1 MRHYLTQPSFRH
13 VVRANLMEHTTS
25 SIAKRLIHA
34 FVCCLGLMA
43 LGGCMELNLF
53 RFQNAEKDRDIE
65 EENKDRRKE
74 TEFVGNYAAI
84 SGNNVI
90 AIHGVGL
97 VTGLNNTG
105 EDPPPSIYRTQL
117 EDDMKK
123 RGVTNYREQLQ
134 STSTALVLLTAYLPA
149 DIQKGSSFD
158 VEVRL
163 PPNTEATS
171 LEGGW
176 LLPADMTEQANVQG
190 QGTLKGK
197 IFGKAAGPILV
208 SIAKGENQ
216 EGVLKRGRILGGGI
230 GYKERTLG
238 LYLRS
243 DFRSVRNT
251 SRIADRIGNRF
262 HYYDHGQKKSL
273 AEAKD
278 DQYVQLKVHPRYK
291 DNYPRYMQVIR
302 HVAFRENDI
311 QRRDRMERLQEDLVD
326 PDRAA
331 KAAIQYEA
339 IGTESILFLKK
350 ALNNPS
356 AEVRFYAAEALA
368 YLGDDTGAEELAKL
382 AKDEPAFR
390 VYCVAALSALDEAVC
405 FQLLRDLMDEP
416 SAETKYG
423 AFRALWTLDKNDPFI
438 RGKKLNDH
446 FLMHVVDTK
455 GDPMVHLTRHRRPE
469 VVLFGANQKFRT
481 PLALT
486 AGSHINVNSQAGAES
501 ITLTRFAIGQPDQ
514 RKVVSTKLVD
524 VIEAAAEMGATY
536 PDIAQMLAQASA
548 QYNLEGRLELDALPQ
563 AGRLYYRTVSDGD
576 KESKKST
583 KVGRPS
589 SNPNLFPVLN
599 PLGEAPEESDEV
611 ELPVEGPE
619 SEGTSDAGA
628 ASLTDISKE
637 SKAPSQTDTSN
648 AAKGDKSE
656 VEDSPPAQA
665 KSKSWFSRFG
675 RTKARDTDEE
685 LPPAKTSEDDE
696 PAVEQPSQDN
706 VSTDKSDANKT
717 RSRDKSDNDD
727 SEPAEEKL
735 PPVEGSSSKFEIE

>member
-1 MRHYLTQPSFRH
+1 MENVSFLA
-13 VVRANLMEHTTS
+13 VRRILCTLLCS
-25 SIAKRLIHA
+25 
-34 FVCCLGLMA
+34 LGL
-43 LGGCMELNLF
+43 LTFSGCMDLKLF
-53 RFQNAEKDRDIE
+53 RFQNAEKDRDSDD
-65 EENKDRRKE
+65 ENKDRHKE

-105 EDPPPSIYRTQL
+105 EDPQPSIYRTQL
-117 EDDMKK
+117 EADMKK
-123 RGVTNYREQLQ
+123 RNIPHYREQLQ
-134 STSTALVLLTAYLPA
+134 SMSTALVLLTAYLPA
-149 DIQKGSSFD
+149 DIQKGGTFD

-171 LEGGW
+171 LAGGW
-176 LLPADMTEQANVQG
+176 LLEADMTEQANVQG

-230 GYKERTLG
+230 AFKERTLG

-251 SRIADRIGNRF
+251 SRIADRIGSRF
-262 HYYDHGQKKSL
+262 HHYDHGQKKSL

-302 HVAFRENDI
+302 HVAFRENDV
-311 QRRDRMERLQEDLVD
+311 QRRDRMERLQDDLIN
-326 PDRAA
+326 PERAA
-331 KAAIQYEA
+331 KAAIQYES
-339 IGTESILFLKK
+339 IGTESIIFLKK

-356 AEVRFYAAEALA
+356 PEVRFYSAEALA

-423 AFRALWTLDKNDPFI
+423 AFRALWTLDKNDPYI

-446 FLMHVVDTK
+446 FLLHVVDSK

-469 VVLFGANQKFRT
+469 VVLFGSNQKFRA
-481 PLALT
+481 PMAVK
-486 AGSHINVNSQAGAES
+486 AGRIGINSQAGSEFV
-501 ITLTRFAIGQPDQ
+501 TLTRFELGQPDQ
-514 RKVVSTKLVD
+514 RKDVSPKVVD
-524 VIEAAAEMGATY
+524 VIVAAAEMGASY
-536 PDIAQMLAQASA
+536 PDIAEMLTQAS
-548 QYNLEGRLELDALPQ
+548 QDYNIEGRLELDALPQ
-563 AGRLYYRTVSDGD
+563 AGRMYYRTVTSEDR
-576 KESKKST
+576 ESKKST

-589 SNPNLFPVLN
+589 TNPNLFPVLN

-611 ELPVEGPE
+611 EMPIEGPNSGAE
-619 SEGTSDAGA
+619 PGTTTDTGA
-628 ASLTDISKE
+628 ASLTDISKDS
-637 SKAPSQTDTSN
+637 SKAPSQTD
-648 AAKGDKSE
+648 SE
-656 VEDSPPAQA
+656 DLPPAQG
-665 KSKSWFSRFG
+665 KSKSKSKFSLFG
-675 RTKARDTDEE
+675 RSK
-685 LPPAKTSEDDE
+685 PKTPDAEAAPEKSAEAEPDDLGIMPSTRGKRKSKDDE
-696 PAVEQPSQDN
+696 PA
-706 VSTDKSDANKT
+706 A
-717 RSRDKSDNDD
+717 
-727 SEPAEEKL
+727 EKL

>member
-1 MRHYLTQPSFRH
+1 
-13 VVRANLMEHTTS
+13 
-25 SIAKRLIHA
+25 
-34 FVCCLGLMA
+34 
-43 LGGCMELNLF
+43 MELNLF

-563 AGRLYYRTVSDGD
+563 AGRLYYRTVTDGD

-619 SEGTSDAGA
+619 SDGATDAGA

-637 SKAPSQTDTSN
+637 SKAPAQSVPGQDGKSDQP
-648 AAKGDKSE
+648 KGLDF
-656 VEDSPPAQA
+656 DYANMPPSQA

-675 RTKARDTDEE
+675 RTKARDADEE

-696 PAVEQPSQDN
+696 PAAEQPSQDN

-717 RSRDKSDNDD
+717 RSREKSDNDD

>member
-1 MRHYLTQPSFRH
+1 MRLFNT
-13 VVRANLMEHTTS
+13 L
-25 SIAKRLIHA
+25 L
-34 FVCCLGLMA
+34 CCLGLIA
-43 LGGCMELNLF
+43 LSGCMELNLF
-53 RFQNAEKDRDIE
+53 RFQNADKNRDAE
-65 EENKDRRKE
+65 EESQDRRKE

-134 STSTALVLLTAYLPA
+134 ATSTALVLLTAYLPA

-197 IFGKAAGPILV
+197 IFGRAAGPILV

-216 EGVLKRGRILGGGI
+216 EGVLKRGRILGGGV
-230 GYKERTLG
+230 GFKERTLG

-251 SRIADRIGNRF
+251 SRISERIGSRF

-302 HVAFRENDI
+302 HVAFRENDV

-350 ALNNPS
+350 ALNHPS
-356 AEVRFYAAEALA
+356 TEVRFYAAEALA

-446 FLMHVVDTK
+446 FLLHVVDTK
-455 GDPMVHLTRHRRPE
+455 GDPMIHLTRHRRPE
-469 VVLFGANQKFRT
+469 VVLFGTQQKFRT

-486 AGSHINVNSQAGAES
+486 AGTHINVNSQAGAEF
-501 ITLTRFAIGQPDQ
+501 ITLTRFTIGEPDQ
-514 RKVVSTKLVD
+514 RKIVSTKVVD

-548 QYNLEGRLELDALPQ
+548 QYNIEGRLELDALPQ
-563 AGRLYYRTVSDGD
+563 AGRLYYRTVTTGD
-576 KESKKST
+576 KETKKST

-599 PLGEAPEESDEV
+599 PLGEAPEDSDEV
-611 ELPVEGPE
+611 ELPVDGPAADDA
-619 SEGTSDAGA
+619 SDAGA
-628 ASLTDISKE
+628 ASLTDIRPGA
-637 SKAPSQTDTSN
+637 KAPSQADASEGKK
-648 AAKGDKSE
+648 AEGVDFDFSQVKSK
-656 VEDSPPAQA
+656 PM
-665 KSKSWFSRFG
+665 KSKSWLGWFG
-675 RTKARDTDEE
+675 GSQADEADEE
-685 LPPAKTSEDDE
+685 LPPVKSSADAE
-696 PAVEQPSQDN
+696 PQAE
-706 VSTDKSDANKT
+706 KSSLEKP
-717 RSRDKSDNDD
+717 RSLGKGDLDD
-727 SEPAEEKL
+727 SEPAEEQL
-735 PPVEGSSSKFEIE
+735 PPVEGTTSKFEIE

>member
-1 MRHYLTQPSFRH
+1 MRLFNT
-13 VVRANLMEHTTS
+13 L
-25 SIAKRLIHA
+25 L
-34 FVCCLGLMA
+34 CCLGLIA

-53 RFQNAEKDRDIE
+53 RFQNAEKDRDAE
-65 EENKDRRKE
+65 EESKDRRKE

-105 EDPPPSIYRTQL
+105 EDPPPSVYRTQL

-123 RGVTNYREQLQ
+123 RGVNNYREQLQ

-149 DIQKGSSFD
+149 DIKIKDSFD

-163 PPNTEATS
+163 PPHTEATS

-197 IFGKAAGPILV
+197 IFGRAAGPILV

-230 GYKERTLG
+230 AAKERTLG

-251 SRIADRIGNRF
+251 SRISERIGNRF
-262 HYYDHGQKKSL
+262 HFYDHGQKKSL

-278 DQYVQLKVHPRYK
+278 DQYIQLKVHPRYK

-350 ALNNPS
+350 ALNDPS
-356 AEVRFYAAEALA
+356 VEVRFYSAEALA
-368 YLGDDTGAEELAKL
+368 YLGDDTGAEELAKI

-423 AFRALWTLDKNDPFI
+423 AFRALWTLDRNDPSI

-446 FLMHVVDTK
+446 FLLHVVDSK
-455 GDPMVHLTRHRRPE
+455 GDPMIHLTRHRRPE
-469 VVLFGANQKFRT
+469 VVLFGTNQKFRT
-481 PLALT
+481 PLALK
-486 AGSHINVNSQAGAES
+486 AGDHIGVNSQAGNDS
-501 ITLTRFAIGQPDQ
+501 ITLTRFSIGQPDQ
-514 RKVVSTKLVD
+514 RKIVSTRVAD

-536 PDIAQMLAQASA
+536 PDIAGMLARAGA
-548 QYNLEGRLELDALPQ
+548 DDNLEGRLELDALPQ
-563 AGRLYYRTVSDGD
+563 AGRLYYRTVSGD
-576 KESKKST
+576 DKTTTKKST

-599 PLGEAPEESDEV
+599 PLGEAPEDSDEV
-611 ELPVEGPE
+611 ELPVDSPE
-619 SEGTSDAGA
+619 KDGASDAGA
-628 ASLTDISKE
+628 ASLTDISKG
-637 SKAPSQTDTSN
+637 SKAPSQADSS
-648 AAKGDKSE
+648 KGKKREGLDFPYTE
-656 VEDSPPAQA
+656 P
-665 KSKSWFSRFG
+665 KSKSWFGWFG
-675 RTKARDTDEE
+675 KSKSDEADE
-685 LPPAKTSEDDE
+685 QLPPAKSSDDE
-696 PAVEQPSQDN
+696 PPQAE
-706 VSTDKSDANKT
+706 KSSIERPRT
-717 RSRDKSDNDD
+717 RGKSETNE
-727 SEPAEEKL
+727 SEPPVEKL
-735 PPVEGSSSKFEIE
+735 PPVEGSTSKFEIE